1 MPDRSNRCSPPAQY
15 PVLDSSPSNYQLRA
29 WGSVPTSLPLLRSA
43 VMVVFDL
50 DAKSVQCHCKCDVV
64 AGGEDQVH
72 PLLLIESFA
81 EGRPGLIRDV
91 GLLVEFVDGV
101 DQRAVERVFGLA
113 RLRGF
118 DVGVGES
125 RFLADLHVMRPLI
138 NAPARL

>member
-1 MPDRSNRCSPPAQY
+1 MPDRSNRCSPPARCRV
-15 PVLDSSPSNYQLRA
+15 PDSSRSNYQRQA
-29 WGSVPTSLPLLRSA
+29 WGSVPTSLPLSWFA

-72 PLLLIESFA
+72 PLLFIESFA

-101 DQRAVERVFGLA
+101 DQRAVDRVFRLA

-125 RFLADLHVMRPLI
+125 CFLADLQVMRPFI
-138 NAPARL
+138 SAA